1 MRLPTS
7 SFPALLARNRSR
19 LEMTGLYVL
28 SLGGAIVISGALVAV
43 TGNSWS
49 KVFGA
54 LMDGAFLAPGRW
66 GATLVVA
73 APMLLVA
80 LGMVIGVKAGLFNI
94 GQEGQLLMGAM
105 AMAWVGTRLAPINL
119 GAEGIDPFVEPWLW
133 GPVLLIVGLT
143 LGMVAGGAWAGL
155 AALMRFRRGVP
166 EVISTLL
173 LVFVAYQLSG
183 FAILTDWLLQ
193 DQNQTRPTRAVSSA
207 ALADGIKMPV
217 IRIFGNEFNLGIVLA
232 LALAGLVA
240 FGLSRTVWGF
250 RLRMLGHSPL
260 VAQKVG
266 VAATRTGTMAL
277 FLSGGLAGLAGA
289 VMLAGGSSGFR
300 VTTGFAQNYGWQ
312 GLLVALLARSRPLAA
327 IPMAILFAALRTG
340 SGFLAATGVDRK
352 IVDVVQALLVLA
364 LLIPPAVR
372 FIRERRRAVAQA
384 AEEA

>member
-1 MRLPTS
+1 MTARTLPTLS
-7 SFPALLARNRSR
+7 PRARTG

-28 SLGGAIVISGALVAV
+28 SLGGAILLSGLLVAL
-43 TGNSWS
+43 TGNSAF

-66 GATLVVA
+66 GQTLVVA

-80 LGMVIGVKAGLFNI
+80 LGMVIGVKAGFFNI

-105 AMAWVGTRLAPINL
+105 AMAWVGTRLAPINP
-119 GAEGIDPFVEPWLW
+119 GGEGVDPFIDPALW
-133 GPVLLIVGLT
+133 GPLLLLLGLAA
-143 LGMVAGGAWAGL
+143 GMAAGGAWAGI
-155 AALMRFRRGVP
+155 AAWMRFTRGVP

-183 FAILTDWLLQ
+183 FAILTRWLLQ
-193 DQNQTRPTRAVSSA
+193 DLDLDRPTRAVSTA

-217 IRIFGNEFNLGIVLA
+217 IRLFGNEFNLGIVLA
-232 LALAGLVA
+232 VILAGLVA
-240 FGLSRTVWGF
+240 FGLARTRWGF
-250 RLRMLGHSPL
+250 RLRMLGHNPF

-289 VMLAGGSSGFR
+289 VMLTGGSSGFR
-300 VTTGFAQNYGWQ
+300 VTTGFAQNFGWQ
-312 GLLVALLARSRPLAA
+312 GLLVALLARTRPIAA

-364 LLIPPAVR
+364 LLIPPAVQ
-372 FIRERRRAVAQA
+372 FIRARRRAVAA
-384 AEEA
+384 AGEEA